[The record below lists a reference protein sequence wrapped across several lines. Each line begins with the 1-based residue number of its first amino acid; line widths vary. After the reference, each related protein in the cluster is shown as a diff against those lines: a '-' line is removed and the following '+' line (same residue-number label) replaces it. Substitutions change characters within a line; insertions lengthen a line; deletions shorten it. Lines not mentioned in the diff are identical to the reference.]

1 MKNIRVLALIVLS
14 FSTALFALSIPK
26 NHVVSTS
33 WLQKHINDKNIIIID
48 TRKEKL
54 YKRGHIPRAVNLSKK
69 VWFKGQLGSVPKLYD
84 TPAQV
89 EELFSKAGITKES
102 TLVFYS
108 SGIKNKDFAD
118 AASGVWTAWI
128 YGLKK
133 SVILNGGFA
142 KWTAEKK
149 KVDLKIPTVTPSDF
163 EVESFDSTDVASL
176 KDIIQAIYDD
186 NIQITDARVAKF
198 YRGEDKKEELKRHGR
213 IPTAKLTP
221 IIRQVKKVGNH
232 FEFLSKEK
240 SRKTL
245 KNGGFGIDLKKPLIV
260 YCNTGHKARGVWFV
274 AKFIDGMKNV
284 KVYDGSMVEYSR
296 TLLPVETGE
305 PMD

>member
-1 MKNIRVLALIVLS
+1 MKIMRMLIIMALS

-33 WLQKHINDKNIIIID
+33 WLQKHIDDKDIVIID

-54 YKRGHIPRAVNLSKK
+54 YKKGHIPHAINLPKK
-69 VWFKGQLGSVPKLYD
+69 VWFKGRLGNVPKLYD
-84 TPAQV
+84 TPTQI
-89 EELFSKAGITKES
+89 EELFSKTGITNDS

-108 SGIKNKDFAD
+108 SGTKNKDFAD

-128 YGLKK
+128 YGIKK

-142 KWTAEKK
+142 KWISENK
-149 KVDLKIPTVTPSDF
+149 KVDLKTSTITPSDF
-163 EVESFDSTDVASL
+163 EVESFDSSDVASL

-232 FEFLSKEK
+232 FEFLSKEE

-245 KNGGFGIDLKKPLIV
+245 ENGGFGIDLKKPLIV

-274 AKFIDGMKNV
+274 TKFIDGMKNV